1 MLRLGVTRPLYN
13 IGSRSK
19 TTTTA
24 IQHVD
29 STSEEYQF
37 LQKSQTP
44 MLHFQ
49 PSLPRLPIPNLNKTC
64 ERYLAAQRPLLNDTA
79 FAQTERIV
87 NEFRTN
93 EGPKLQTLLKASDKA
108 NKHTSYIS
116 APWFEAYLSDR
127 KPLPINYNVALIFK
141 PDTRKE
147 YNDQLLRTTN
157 LVISSLRFRQSLL
170 NQILKPEVYHLNAR
184 KSDTETYHAITR
196 MAPSIISTYVSYAF
210 SAFPLD
216 MSQYNG
222 LFGSTRIPVPGTD
235 RIQRTSDTRHIV
247 VMKNGQLFSVDVLG
261 ENGTIESPTTILER
275 LKVINGQSV
284 AVPEYPLGVLTSE
297 NRDTWAGLRKHLVN
311 TGNEK
316 SLNEIDTAL
325 ICVCLDDGSV
335 DVEAPVPMIRQ
346 MMSGDGVNRLS
357 IILYICFF
365 TFY

>member
-1 MLRLGVTRPLYN
+1 MFRVSAARPLRTF
-13 IGSRSK
+13 GSRAK
-19 TTTTA
+19 ATA
-24 IQHVD
+24 TIGQHVD
-29 STSEEYQF
+29 PTSEEYQF

-64 ERYLAAQRPLLNDTA
+64 ERYLAAQRPLLNDSA

-87 NEFRTN
+87 NDFRTT
-93 EGPKLQTLLKASDKA
+93 EGPKLQSLLKAHDKA

-127 KPLPINYNVALIFK
+127 KPLPINYNVALVLN
-141 PDTRKE
+141 PDTRPE

-157 LVISSLRFRQSLL
+157 LVISSLRFRQSLQ
-170 NQILKPEVYHLNAR
+170 NQVLKPEVYHMNAK
-184 KSDTETYHAITR
+184 KSDTDTYHAITR

-216 MSQYNG
+216 MSQYGG
-222 LFGSTRIPVPGTD
+222 LFGSTRIPESGTD

-247 VMKNGQLFSVDVLG
+247 VMKNGQMFSVDVLKEDG
-261 ENGTIESPTTILER
+261 SIESPATILER
-275 LKVINGQSV
+275 LKVINGQSI

-297 NRDTWAGLRKHLVN
+297 NRETWAGLRKHLVD
-311 TGNEK
+311 TGNEA

-325 ICVCLDDGSV
+325 ICVCLDDGTV
-335 DVEAPVPMIRQ
+335 DVDAPVPMIRQ
-346 MMSGDGVNRLS
+346 MMAGDGVNRFDA
-357 IILYICFF
+357 ILLHFKWI
-365 TFY
+365 